1 MVGRT
6 TAVTAIGILV
16 LVGAANAQSVQEQ
29 AEAKAKAIGVDLQT
43 HSNAAKAE
51 SARAA
56 AALQAG
62 DKTTACAAFNASRA
76 EAQKVLDLFP
86 QQREQVMIATSDT
99 ALALARVEGID
110 KNQGVWLTLASQ
122 LDERVKLACG
132 S

>member
-1 MVGRT
+1 MVGRAIAMM
-6 TAVTAIGILV
+6 AVGIL
-16 LVGAANAQSVQEQ
+16 LLADAANAQSVQER
-29 AEAKAKAIGVDLQT
+29 AEAKAKAIGVELQT
-43 HSNAAKAE
+43 HSSAAKAE

-76 EAQKVLDLFP
+76 EAQKVLDLLP
-86 QQREQVMIATSDT
+86 QQREQVMIASSDA

-110 KNQGVWLTLASQ
+110 KNHGVWLTLASQ